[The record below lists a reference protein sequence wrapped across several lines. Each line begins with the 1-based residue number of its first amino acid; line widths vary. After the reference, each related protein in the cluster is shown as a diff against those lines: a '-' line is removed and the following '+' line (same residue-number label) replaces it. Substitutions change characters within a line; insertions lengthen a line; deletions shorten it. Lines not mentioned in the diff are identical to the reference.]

1 MVTSYCG
8 CSHCDVHFDVGPG
21 GPIYALAR
29 RYLPA
34 GHVLRSQLCTFKG
47 HQFEFRN
54 NETRRPPSM
63 QTTQSIFK
71 LTALQRARNVSHFL
85 GQKGPTMFS
94 TLLKFDYCSF
104 NFVEWMHNLAR
115 AFDNLMD
122 FLVGRDAK
130 FDARCRRGVQ
140 TLGIFRDVCQPV
152 MLSRARTNAL
162 ARVTDALI
170 SRGNS
175 TWCRRWLRMCGKQPP
190 ADELV
195 RDLRRRAV

>member
-1 MVTSYCG
+1 MKLITGNRQDHISNDSYQEKQVSFILPQSCHPATLG
-8 CSHCDVHFDVGPG
+8 HLPG
-21 GPIYALAR
+21 AT
-29 RYLPA
+29 
-34 GHVLRSQLCTFKG
+34 RSFKG

-140 TLGIFRDVCQPV
+140 TLGIFRDV
-152 MLSRARTNAL
+152 
-162 ARVTDALI
+162 
-170 SRGNS
+170 
-175 TWCRRWLRMCGKQPP
+175 
-190 ADELV
+190 
-195 RDLRRRAV
+195 